1 MLPDLPALKQEI
13 HDVTNRYLRA
23 QVHRRLGIFDES
35 PQHVI
40 HEGNRMRTLR
50 ADGSVED
57 SDLKAASAEMS
68 VKLDEIPRLTIEKR
82 IEKLDRLA
90 DEMARQVSEQMYGS
104 LNEALNKAGQVVDGK
119 GRPFDAETFFATLEK
134 IALEF
139 DETGKHHKLSI
150 VMAPELAVRAS
161 KVFEQIE
168 SDPVLNRRH
177 RELIERKRAEW
188 RDREATRK
196 LVG

>member
-23 QVHRRLGIFDES
+23 QVHRRLGVFDES

-50 ADGSVED
+50 ADGSAED

-90 DEMARQVSEQMYGS
+90 DEMARQVSAQMYGS
-104 LNEALNKAGQVVDGK
+104 LSEALNKAGQVVDGK
-119 GRPFDAETFFATLEK
+119 GRPFDAETFFAALEK

-139 DETGKHHKLSI
+139 DETGKHHGLSI